1 MKFSEHVDNI
11 NEAVLKT
18 FEYNHSF
25 TPIDSTVKKVYI
37 VGSGSSFSQSIYL
50 ARLFNEFTP
59 FKAIVYNPYSFVTYS
74 SIKKGDVLIHISQ
87 EAKRND
93 NKCPV
98 AFAKSKGARVV
109 LFSSKVGVLECDE
122 EYYFAPES
130 EKALVASESYISG
143 YMLILKYIQY
153 QTKTLGLNVINF
165 NVDEI
170 ISSIKDGLNMK
181 WSLDE
186 NKFVSF
192 LYTGYAESIAI
203 EGALKYNECLLKNA
217 ESYEMKH
224 YSHGK
229 HFVSHI
235 TPTIFNVFITG
246 KDNTILDLYQQ
257 SVFENQHTVNIFKS
271 KLPDYLCVFDHIAMM
286 LGFTVQSM
294 AERKLELETIEI
306 TESMK
311 LPHTLSY

>member
-1 MKFSEHVDNI
+1 MKFSEHVEKI
-11 NEAVLKT
+11 GEAVAKT
-18 FEYNHSF
+18 FEYNHNF
-25 TPIDSTVKKVYI
+25 TPIDSSTKKIYI

-50 ARLFNEFTP
+50 ARLLNEFTP

-74 SIKKGDVLIHISQ
+74 SISNVDILIHISQ

-98 AFAKSKGARVV
+98 AFAKSKGARVI
-109 LFSSKVGVLECDE
+109 LFSSKPGVLESDE
-122 EYYFAPES
+122 EYYFAPET
-130 EKALVASESYISG
+130 EKALVASESYVSG

-153 QTKTLGLNVINF
+153 QTKALGLDIINF
-165 NVDEI
+165 DINEI
-170 ISSIKDGLNMK
+170 ISSIEEGLNIK
-181 WSLDE
+181 WNLDE

-192 LYTGYAESIAI
+192 LYTGYSESVAI

-235 TPTIFNVFITG
+235 TPTLFNVFVTE
-246 KDNTILDLYQQ
+246 KDSAILDLYKQ
-257 SVFENQHTVNIFKS
+257 SVFENQHTINIFKS

-286 LGFTVQSM
+286 LGFTIQSM
-294 AERKLELETIEI
+294 EDRNLELETIEI
-306 TESMK
+306 TESMR

>member
-1 MKFSEHVDNI
+1 MKFSEHVEKI
-11 NEAVLKT
+11 SESVRKT
-18 FEYNHSF
+18 FEHAHNF
-25 TPIDSTVKKVYI
+25 TPVGPSVRKIYI

-50 ARLFNEFTP
+50 ARLLNEFTP

-74 SIKKGDVLIHISQ
+74 NISNEDILIHISQ

-98 AFAKSKGARVV
+98 AFAKSKEARVI
-109 LFSSKVGVLECDE
+109 LFSTKLGVLESDE

-143 YMLILKYIQY
+143 YALILKYVQY
-153 QTKTLGLNVINF
+153 QAKASGADVVRF
-165 NVDEI
+165 NMDEI
-170 ISSIKDGLNMK
+170 LSAIEDGLNIK
-181 WSLDE
+181 WNLDE
-186 NKFVSF
+186 SKFVSF
-192 LYTGYAESIAI
+192 LHTGYAESVAV
-203 EGALKYNECLLKNA
+203 EGALKYNECLLKNS

-235 TPTIFNVFITG
+235 TPTLFNVLVTE
-246 KDNTILDLYQQ
+246 KDNAILDLYQQ
-257 SVFENQHTVNIFKS
+257 SVFENHHTVNIFKS

-294 AERKLELETIEI
+294 TDRGLELETIEI
-306 TESMK
+306 TESMR